1 MGVEA
6 MKSRGMMILVALAVV
21 STGTLVGL
29 SRQQGAGPREV
40 AAASATSQEVV
51 AVPGRVEAISEE
63 VKVSAEIGGRLA
75 VVEVEEGDRITRGQ
89 VLARL
94 ENADYVARVASAE
107 AQLRQREAELRR
119 VVNGARSQERREAL
133 AELKANEAVLENTR
147 VEMNRRMTGYQQ
159 GVFAKEEA
167 DRAEREY
174 GVAKGRHEAA
184 KERYEL
190 IEDEAREEDRS
201 RAEAAVALARAQ
213 LDEARAW
220 LEKTYI
226 RSPLAG
232 TVLRKHK
239 REGESV
245 STQFDSPIVTLADD
259 STRRVRVDVDETDVG
274 KIAVGQRAYVT
285 ADAFA
290 GQKFSG
296 KVVRVGR
303 LLGKKNV
310 RTDEPTERVDTKILE
325 TLVELDSGR
334 ELPLGL
340 RVDAFIE
347 VASRRP

>member
-1 MGVEA
+1 
-6 MKSRGMMILVALAVV
+6 MKRRLIIVVIALAVV
-21 STGTLVGL
+21 SGGTLVAL
-29 SRQQGAGPREV
+29 SRQQGARAREAAAATPAAAETLV
-40 AAASATSQEVV
+40 AA
-51 AVPGRVEAISEE
+51 PGRVEAISEE

-75 VVEVEEGDRITRGQ
+75 AVEVEEGDHIGKGQ
-89 VLARL
+89 ALARL
-94 ENADYVARVASAE
+94 ENADYIARVASAE
-107 AQLRQREAELRR
+107 AALRQREAELRR
-119 VVNGARSQERREAL
+119 VVNGARLQERRESL
-133 AELKANEAVLENTR
+133 ADLKAAEAVLENAR
-147 VEMNRRMTGYQQ
+147 IEMERRLTGYRQ

-174 GVAKGRHEAA
+174 GVAKGRYEAA
-184 KERYEL
+184 KERHDLVEA
-190 IEDEAREEDRS
+190 DAREEDRS

-213 LDEARAW
+213 MDEAQAW
-220 LEKTYI
+220 LEKTYV
-226 RSPLAG
+226 RSPLSG
-232 TVLRKHK
+232 TVLRKH
-239 REGESV
+239 RRAGESV

-274 KIAVGQRAYVT
+274 KIAVGQRAWVT

-290 GQKFSG
+290 GQKFTG
-296 KVVRVGR
+296 RVVRVGR

-347 VASRRP
+347 VRTTPVQ

>member
-1 MGVEA
+1 
-6 MKSRGMMILVALAVV
+6 MKRRLIITLVALAIV
-21 STGTLVGL
+21 STGTLVAL
-29 SRQQGAGPREV
+29 SRQQGAASREAAAAAPTAAEAVV
-40 AAASATSQEVV
+40 AA
-51 AVPGRVEAISEE
+51 PGRVEAISEE

-75 VVEVEEGDRITRGQ
+75 AVEVEEGDHVAQGK

-94 ENADYVARVASAE
+94 ENADYLARVASAE
-107 AQLRQREAELRR
+107 AALRQREAELRR
-119 VVNGARSQERREAL
+119 VVNGARAQERREAR
-133 AELKANEAVLENTR
+133 ADAQAAEAVLENAR
-147 VEMNRRMTGYQQ
+147 VEMERRMTGYGQ

-174 GVAKGRHEAA
+174 GVAKGRYEAA
-184 KERYEL
+184 KERHDLVEA
-190 IEDEAREEDRS
+190 DAREEDRS

-220 LEKTYI
+220 LEKTFI

-232 TVLRKHK
+232 TVLRKH
-239 REGESV
+239 RRAGESV

-285 ADAFA
+285 ADAFP
-290 GQKFSG
+290 GQKFWG
-296 KVVRVGR
+296 RVVRVGR
-303 LLGKKNV
+303 LLGRKNV

-340 RVDAFIE
+340 RVDAFIQ
-347 VASRRP
+347 VSPPRP

>member
-1 MGVEA
+1 
-6 MKSRGMMILVALAVV
+6 MKRRLIITLVALAIV
-21 STGTLVGL
+21 SAGTLVAL
-29 SRQQGAGPREV
+29 SRQQGASSRE
-40 AAASATSQEVV
+40 AASAAPTAAEAVV
-51 AVPGRVEAISEE
+51 AAPGRVEAISEE
-63 VKVSAEIGGRLA
+63 VKVSAEIGGRLVA
-75 VVEVEEGDRITRGQ
+75 VEVEEGDRVAQGQ

-94 ENADYVARVASAE
+94 ENADYLARVASAE
-107 AQLRQREAELRR
+107 AALRQREAELRR

-133 AELKANEAVLENTR
+133 ANVQAAQAVLENAR
-147 VEMNRRMTGYQQ
+147 VEMERRLTGYHQ

-167 DRAEREY
+167 DRAEREF
-174 GVAKGRHEAA
+174 GVAKGRYEAA
-184 KERYEL
+184 KERHDLVEA
-190 IEDEAREEDRS
+190 DAREEDRS

-232 TVLRKHK
+232 TVLRKH
-239 REGESV
+239 RRAGESV
-245 STQFDSPIVTLADD
+245 STQFDSPILTLADD

-285 ADAFA
+285 ADAFP
-290 GQKFSG
+290 GQKFWG
-296 KVVRVGR
+296 RVVRVGR

-325 TLVELDSGR
+325 TLVELDDAR

-340 RVDAFIE
+340 RVDAFIQ
-347 VASRRP
+347 VSPPRP

>member
-1 MGVEA
+1 
-6 MKSRGMMILVALAVV
+6 MKSRWMTILIALAVV
-21 STGTLVGL
+21 STGTLVAL
-29 SRQQGAGPREV
+29 SRQQGSGPHRAAVASRTSEEIV
-40 AAASATSQEVV
+40 AA
-51 AVPGRVEAISEE
+51 PGRVEAISEE

-75 VVEVEEGDRITRGQ
+75 KVEVEEGDRIQPGQ
-89 VLARL
+89 VLAQL

-133 AELKANEAVLENTR
+133 ADLKAAEAVLENAR
-147 VEMNRRMTGYQQ
+147 IEMNRRTTGYRQ

-167 DRAEREY
+167 DRAEREF
-174 GVAKGRHEAA
+174 GVAKGRYDAA

-190 IEDEAREEDRS
+190 IEDDAREEDRS

-220 LEKTYI
+220 LAKTYI
-226 RSPLAG
+226 RSPLNG

-285 ADAFA
+285 ADAFP

-340 RVDAFIE
+340 RVDAFIQ
-347 VASRRP
+347 VSSPR